1 MKAIIYTEFGPPE
14 VLHLAERPQPIP
26 KDGEVLIRVHAT
38 PVAYGDLLARN
49 FKDVTSREFN
59 MPLPLLFPMRLVF
72 GLRKPKVTIL
82 GSEFAGEVEAVG
94 SAVTRFKPG
103 DQVMGYLGQRMGA
116 YAEYVCMAE
125 SGSLALKPANMSY
138 AEAAAV
144 PYGAH
149 HGDEPPAPRQHPAR
163 PQGADQRRFGRDRLS
178 RSPACQALRRGSHR
192 RLRRAE
198 TGRTSKA
205 LGADHVIDYARE
217 DFTQNGETYD
227 LIFDV
232 LGKSSFAQC
241 KGSLKPN
248 GIYLLASF
256 KTKAL
261 TANAVDE
268 DRGQPAWSADR
279 QEVICAMASENAES
293 LVFVKELGRG
303 REVQD
308 ADRSVLS
315 DGPGGR
321 GPPLCRIWAQAG
333 ARRHHCL
340 APQENLT

>member
-14 VLHLAERPQPIP
+14 VLHLAERPQPVP
-26 KDGEVLIRVHAT
+26 KDSEVLVRVHAT

-116 YAEYVCMAE
+116 YAEVVCIAE

-144 PYGAH
+144 PYGAIM
-149 HGDEPPAPRQHPAR
+149 ATS
-163 PQGADQRRFGRDRLS
+163 L
-178 RSPACQALRRGSHR
+178 
-192 RLRRAE
+192 LRRAHIQPGQKVLINGASGGIGSAAVQLAKHYGAE
-198 TGRTSKA
+198 VTGVCGAPRMAYVSS
-205 LGADHVIDYARE
+205 LGADHVIDYATE

-241 KGSLKPN
+241 KLSL
-248 GIYLLASF
+248 IH
-256 KTKAL
+256 
-261 TANAVDE
+261 
-268 DRGQPAWSADR
+268 
-279 QEVICAMASENAES
+279 I
-293 LVFVKELGRG
+293 
-303 REVQD
+303 
-308 ADRSVLS
+308 
-315 DGPGGR
+315 
-321 GPPLCRIWAQAG
+321 
-333 ARRHHCL
+333 
-340 APQENLT
+340 

>member
-14 VLHLAERPQPIP
+14 VLHLAERPQPVP

-49 FKDVTSREFN
+49 FKAVTSREFN

-116 YAEYVCMAE
+116 YAEVVCIAE

-144 PYGAH
+144 PYGAIM
-149 HGDEPPAPRQHPAR
+149 ATS
-163 PQGADQRRFGRDRLS
+163 L
-178 RSPACQALRRGSHR
+178 
-192 RLRRAE
+192 LRRAHIQPGQKVLINGASGGIGSAAVQLAKHYGAE
-198 TGRTSKA
+198 VTGVCGAPRMAYVSS
-205 LGADHVIDYARE
+205 LGADHVIDYATE

-261 TANAVDE
+261 TQMLWTKIA
-268 DRGQPAWSADR
+268 RGLPGR
-279 QEVICAMASENAES
+279 QTGKKVICAMASESADS
-293 LVFVKELGRG
+293 LVLVKELVEAGKFRTLI
-303 REVQD
+303 
-308 ADRSVLS
+308 DRCFPM
-315 DGPGGR
+315 D
-321 GPPLCRIWAQAG
+321 QAAEAHRYAESGHKQG
-333 ARRHHCL
+333 AVVIAIDPVR
-340 APQENLT
+340 